1 MDIKRLTKMDK
12 EKFKINKRV
21 LDVIKKNMIIGIG
34 AFKSFLPM
42 IQDMDDDKIN
52 GKYKLR
58 KSWLQRMYI

>member
-1 MDIKRLTKMDK
+1 MDK
-12 EKFKINKRV
+12 EKFKIDKRV
-21 LDVIKKNMIIGIG
+21 LDIIKNNMIIGLST
-34 AFKSFLPM
+34 FKASLPM